1 MRWLLALVLLVS
13 PAMAEEVTTANV
25 TPDMSAFIA
34 SGSTQTGSGC
44 SAGQFCTGNAS
55 NGGGTYTSSFDVPLT
70 EAEVQRGFTVNQFVD
85 VTSHPSNATRTTC
98 GSITQVGDC
107 RDIFSMTV
115 ALFNTANAVVEKFER
130 EIELDFGGNRTFSF
144 TDVILPNTFSIL
156 TGEFQLF
163 GIDAGFHSGAFGPQ
177 FSTPGVTFTY
187 QDIVEQQVLEQIAQL
202 DTQIAFTP
210 PPPEIAAAPPPP
222 PVAPQPVQT
231 VVAAYVEPA
240 APAPPPVVAQ
250 IQTTQPEPQEQQQE
264 AQVEAA
270 IEMEMQTQPEPQAEQ
285 QPEPQAEPEQQQEQQ
300 PEPQEQAEAEPEA
313 EPEPEQ
319 QAEAEPEPEQ
329 QAEPQEAVEAEPE
342 PEPEPEQQQAEA
354 EPEPQTKQEKQK
366 AAAERVV
373 KKIAPSQR
381 YSAAS
386 QATTMVVMN
395 MLAGKIATD
404 VTMVDTQGFFPATGM
419 TDNRSIS
426 NPLQDYT
433 MFGGSNATHDRLMQ
447 SEWNR

>member
-1 MRWLLALVLLVS
+1 MRWLFALIVFVS

-25 TPDMSAFIA
+25 TPDMSAFTA
-34 SGSTQTGSGC
+34 SGSTEIGSGC

-55 NGGGTYTSSFDVPLT
+55 NGGGTYTSTFDIPLT
-70 EAEVQRGFTVNQFVD
+70 EAEIQRGFTVTQFVD
-85 VTSHPSNATRTTC
+85 VTSHPSNATRATC
-98 GSITQVGDC
+98 SSITQARDC

-115 ALFNTANAVVEKFER
+115 ALFDITNTVVEKFER
-130 EIELDFGGNRTFSF
+130 EVELDFGGTQTFTFADEVSPNNF
-144 TDVILPNTFSIL
+144 TLL
-156 TGEFQLF
+156 TGEFELF
-163 GIDAGFHSGAFGPQ
+163 GIDAGFHTGAFGPQ
-177 FSTPGVTFTY
+177 FAAPGVTFTH
-187 QDIVEQQVLEQIAQL
+187 QDVVEQQVLEQIAQL

-210 PPPEIAAAPPPP
+210 PPTEIAAAPPPP
-222 PVAPQPVQT
+222 PAAPQPVQT
-231 VVAAYVEPA
+231 VAAYAEPA

-250 IQTTQPEPQEQQQE
+250 IQTPQPEPQEQQQE

-285 QPEPQAEPEQQQEQQ
+285 QQEQQ
-300 PEPQEQAEAEPEA
+300 PEPEPQEQA

-329 QAEPQEAVEAEPE
+329 QAEPQEVVEAEPE

-404 VTMVDTQGFFPATGM
+404 VTMVDTQGFFPVTGM
-419 TDNRSIS
+419 NDDRSMS

-433 MFGGSNATHDRLMQ
+433 MFGGSNAAHDRFMQ
-447 SEWNR
+447 LEWSR

>member
-1 MRWLLALVLLVS
+1 MRWLFALIVFVS

-25 TPDMSAFIA
+25 TPDMSAFTA
-34 SGSTQTGSGC
+34 SGSTEIGSGC

-55 NGGGTYTSSFDVPLT
+55 NGGGTYTSTFDIPLT
-70 EAEVQRGFTVNQFVD
+70 EAEIQRGFTVTQFVD
-85 VTSHPSNATRTTC
+85 VTSHPSNATLATC
-98 GSITQVGDC
+98 SSITQARDC

-115 ALFNTANAVVEKFER
+115 ALFDITNTVVEKFER
-130 EIELDFGGNRTFSF
+130 EVELDFGGTQTFTFADEVSPNSF
-144 TDVILPNTFSIL
+144 TLL
-156 TGEFQLF
+156 TGEFELF
-163 GIDAGFHSGAFGPQ
+163 GIDAGFHTGAFGPQ
-177 FSTPGVTFTY
+177 FAAPGVTFTH
-187 QDIVEQQVLEQIAQL
+187 QDVVEQQVLEQIAQL

-210 PPPEIAAAPPPP
+210 PPTEIAAAPPPP
-222 PVAPQPVQT
+222 PAAPQPVQT
-231 VVAAYVEPA
+231 VAAYAEPA

-250 IQTTQPEPQEQQQE
+250 IQTPQPEPQEQQQE

-285 QPEPQAEPEQQQEQQ
+285 QPEPQAEQQQEQQ
-300 PEPQEQAEAEPEA
+300 PEPEPQEQAEAEPEPEA
-313 EPEPEQ
+313 EPEQ
-319 QAEAEPEPEQ
+319 QAEAEPETEQ

-404 VTMVDTQGFFPATGM
+404 VAMIDTQGFFPATGM
-419 TDNRSIS
+419 NDDRSMS

-433 MFGGSNATHDRLMQ
+433 MFGGSNAAHDRFMQ
-447 SEWNR
+447 LEWSR

>member
-1 MRWLLALVLLVS
+1 MRWLFALIVFVS

-25 TPDMSAFIA
+25 TPDMSAFTA
-34 SGSTQTGSGC
+34 SGSTEIGSGC

-70 EAEVQRGFTVNQFVD
+70 EAEIQRGFTLNQFVD
-85 VTSHPSNATRTTC
+85 VTSHPSNATRPTC

-115 ALFNTANAVVEKFER
+115 ALFDITNTVVEKFER
-130 EIELDFGGNRTFSF
+130 EVELDFSGTRTFTFADEVSPNSF
-144 TDVILPNTFSIL
+144 TLL
-156 TGEFQLF
+156 TGEFELF
-163 GIDAGFHSGAFGPQ
+163 GIDAGFHTGAFGPQ
-177 FSTPGVTFTY
+177 FAAPGVTFTH
-187 QDIVEQQVLEQIAQL
+187 QDVVEQQVLEQIAQL

-210 PPPEIAAAPPPP
+210 PPTEIAPPPP
-222 PVAPQPVQT
+222 PPPAAPQPVQT
-231 VVAAYVEPA
+231 VAAYAEPA

-250 IQTTQPEPQEQQQE
+250 IQTPQPEPQEQQQE

-285 QPEPQAEPEQQQEQQ
+285 QPEPQAEQQQEQQ
-300 PEPQEQAEAEPEA
+300 PEPEPQEQAEAEP

-404 VTMVDTQGFFPATGM
+404 VAMIDTQGFFPATGM
-419 TDNRSIS
+419 NDDRSMS

-433 MFGGSNATHDRLMQ
+433 MFGGSNAAHDRFMQ
-447 SEWNR
+447 LEWSR

>member
-1 MRWLLALVLLVS
+1 MRWLFALIVFVS

-25 TPDMSAFIA
+25 TPDMSAFTA
-34 SGSTQTGSGC
+34 SGSTEPGSGC
-44 SAGQFCTGNAS
+44 SADQFCTGNAS
-55 NGGGTYTSSFDVPLT
+55 NGGGTYTSTFDIPLT
-70 EAEVQRGFTVNQFVD
+70 EAEIQRGFTVTQFVD
-85 VTSHPSNATRTTC
+85 VTSHPSNATLATC
-98 GSITQVGDC
+98 SSITQARDC

-115 ALFNTANAVVEKFER
+115 ALFDITNTVVEKFER
-130 EIELDFGGNRTFSF
+130 EVELDFGGTQTFTFADEVSPNSF
-144 TDVILPNTFSIL
+144 SLL
-156 TGEFQLF
+156 TGEFELF
-163 GIDAGFHSGAFGPQ
+163 GIDAGFHTGAFGPQ
-177 FSTPGVTFTY
+177 FAAPGVTFTH
-187 QDIVEQQVLEQIAQL
+187 QDVVEQQVLEQIAQL

-210 PPPEIAAAPPPP
+210 PPTEIAAAPPPP
-222 PVAPQPVQT
+222 PPAAPQPVQT
-231 VVAAYVEPA
+231 VAAYAEPA

-250 IQTTQPEPQEQQQE
+250 IQTPQPEPQEQQQE

-285 QPEPQAEPEQQQEQQ
+285 QPEPQAEQQQEQQ
-300 PEPQEQAEAEPEA
+300 PEPEPQEQAEAEPEA

-329 QAEPQEAVEAEPE
+329 QAEPQEAVEAE

-404 VTMVDTQGFFPATGM
+404 VAMIDTQGFFPATGM
-419 TDNRSIS
+419 NDDRSMS

-433 MFGGSNATHDRLMQ
+433 MFGGSNAAHDRFMQ
-447 SEWNR
+447 LEWSR

>member
-1 MRWLLALVLLVS
+1 MRWLLALIVFVS

-25 TPDMSAFIA
+25 TPDMSAFTA
-34 SGSTQTGSGC
+34 SGSTEIGSGC

-55 NGGGTYTSSFDVPLT
+55 NGGGTYTSTFDVPLT
-70 EAEVQRGFTVNQFVD
+70 EAEIQRGFTLNQFVD
-85 VTSHPSNATRTTC
+85 VTSHPSNATRPTC

-115 ALFNTANAVVEKFER
+115 ALFDITNTVVEKFER
-130 EIELDFGGNRTFSF
+130 EVELDFSGTRTFTFADEVSPNSF
-144 TDVILPNTFSIL
+144 TLL

-163 GIDAGFHSGAFGPQ
+163 GIDAGFHTGAFGPQ
-177 FSTPGVTFTY
+177 FAAPGVTFTH
-187 QDIVEQQVLEQIAQL
+187 QDVVEQQVLEQIAQL

-210 PPPEIAAAPPPP
+210 PPTEIAPPPP
-222 PVAPQPVQT
+222 PPPAAPQPVQT
-231 VVAAYVEPA
+231 VAAYAEPA

-250 IQTTQPEPQEQQQE
+250 IQTPQPEPQEQQQE

-285 QPEPQAEPEQQQEQQ
+285 QPEPQAEQQQEQQ
-300 PEPQEQAEAEPEA
+300 PEPEPQEQAEAEPEA

-404 VTMVDTQGFFPATGM
+404 AAMIDTQGFFPATGM
-419 TDNRSIS
+419 NDDRSMS

-433 MFGGSNATHDRLMQ
+433 MFGGSNAAHDRFMQ
-447 SEWNR
+447 LEWSR

>member
-1 MRWLLALVLLVS
+1 MRWLFALIVFVS

-25 TPDMSAFIA
+25 TPDMSAFTA
-34 SGSTQTGSGC
+34 SGSTEIGSGC

-55 NGGGTYTSSFDVPLT
+55 NGGGTYTSTFDVPLT
-70 EAEVQRGFTVNQFVD
+70 EAEIQRGFTLNQFVD
-85 VTSHPSNATRTTC
+85 VTSHPSNATRPTC

-115 ALFNTANAVVEKFER
+115 ALFDITNTVVEKFER
-130 EIELDFGGNRTFSF
+130 EVELDFGGTQTFTFADEVSPNSF
-144 TDVILPNTFSIL
+144 TLL
-156 TGEFQLF
+156 TGEFELF
-163 GIDAGFHSGAFGPQ
+163 GIDAGFHTGAFGPQ
-177 FSTPGVTFTY
+177 FAAPGVTFTH
-187 QDIVEQQVLEQIAQL
+187 QDVVEQQVLEQIAQL

-210 PPPEIAAAPPPP
+210 PPTEIAPAPPPP
-222 PVAPQPVQT
+222 PAAPQPVQT
-231 VVAAYVEPA
+231 VAAYAEPA

-250 IQTTQPEPQEQQQE
+250 IQTPQPEPQEQQQE

-285 QPEPQAEPEQQQEQQ
+285 QPEPQAEQQQEQQ
-300 PEPQEQAEAEPEA
+300 PEPEPQEQAEAEP

-404 VTMVDTQGFFPATGM
+404 VAMIDTQGFFPATGM
-419 TDNRSIS
+419 NDDRSMS

-433 MFGGSNATHDRLMQ
+433 MFGGSNAAHDRFMQ
-447 SEWNR
+447 LEWSR

>member
-1 MRWLLALVLLVS
+1 MRWLFALIVFVS

-25 TPDMSAFIA
+25 TPDMSAFTA

-44 SAGQFCTGNAS
+44 SAGQFCTGHAS
-55 NGGGTYTSSFDVPLT
+55 NGGGTYTSTFDVPLT
-70 EAEVQRGFTVNQFVD
+70 EAEIQRGFTLNQFVD
-85 VTSHPSNATRTTC
+85 VTSHPSNATRPTC

-107 RDIFSMTV
+107 RDIFNMTV
-115 ALFNTANAVVEKFER
+115 ALFDITNTVVEKFER
-130 EIELDFGGNRTFSF
+130 EVELDFSGTRTFTFADEVSPNSF
-144 TDVILPNTFSIL
+144 SLL
-156 TGEFQLF
+156 TGEFELF
-163 GIDAGFHSGAFGPQ
+163 GIDAGFHTGAFGPQ
-177 FSTPGVTFTY
+177 FAVPGVTFTY
-187 QDIVEQQVLEQIAQL
+187 QDVVEQQVLEQITQL

-222 PVAPQPVQT
+222 PATAQPAQT
-231 VVAAYVEPA
+231 VAAYAEPA

-285 QPEPQAEPEQQQEQQ
+285 QQEQQ
-300 PEPQEQAEAEPEA
+300 PEPEPQEQAEAEPEA
-313 EPEPEQ
+313 ELEQ
-319 QAEAEPEPEQ
+319 QAEADPETEQ

-404 VTMVDTQGFFPATGM
+404 AAMIDTQGFFPATGM
-419 TDNRSIS
+419 NDDRSMS

-433 MFGGSNATHDRLMQ
+433 MFGGSNAAHDRLMQ
-447 SEWNR
+447 TEWNR

>member
-1 MRWLLALVLLVS
+1 MRWLFALIVFVS

-25 TPDMSAFIA
+25 TPDMSAFTA
-34 SGSTQTGSGC
+34 SGSTEIGSGC

-55 NGGGTYTSSFDVPLT
+55 NGGGTYTSTFDIPLT
-70 EAEVQRGFTVNQFVD
+70 EAEIQRGFTVTQFVD
-85 VTSHPSNATRTTC
+85 VTSHPSNATLATC
-98 GSITQVGDC
+98 SSITQARDC

-115 ALFNTANAVVEKFER
+115 ALFDITNTVVEKFER
-130 EIELDFGGNRTFSF
+130 EVELDFGGTQTFTFADEVSPNNF
-144 TDVILPNTFSIL
+144 TLL
-156 TGEFQLF
+156 TGEFELF
-163 GIDAGFHSGAFGPQ
+163 GIDAGFHTGAFGPQ
-177 FSTPGVTFTY
+177 FAAPGVTFTH
-187 QDIVEQQVLEQIAQL
+187 QDVVEQQVLEQIAQL

-210 PPPEIAAAPPPP
+210 PPTEIAAAPPPP
-222 PVAPQPVQT
+222 PAAPQPVQT
-231 VVAAYVEPA
+231 VAAYAEPA

-250 IQTTQPEPQEQQQE
+250 IQTPQPEPQEQQQE

-285 QPEPQAEPEQQQEQQ
+285 QQEQQ
-300 PEPQEQAEAEPEA
+300 PEPEPQEQAEP

-329 QAEPQEAVEAEPE
+329 QAEPQEVVEAEPE

-354 EPEPQTKQEKQK
+354 EPETKQEKQK

-404 VTMVDTQGFFPATGM
+404 AAMIDTQGFFPATGM
-419 TDNRSIS
+419 NDDRSMS

-433 MFGGSNATHDRLMQ
+433 MFGGSNAAHDRFMQ
-447 SEWNR
+447 LEWSR

>member
-1 MRWLLALVLLVS
+1 MRWLFALIVFVS

-25 TPDMSAFIA
+25 TPDMSAFTA
-34 SGSTQTGSGC
+34 SGSTEPGSGC
-44 SAGQFCTGNAS
+44 SADQFCTGNAS
-55 NGGGTYTSSFDVPLT
+55 NGGGTYTSTFDIPLT
-70 EAEVQRGFTVNQFVD
+70 EAEIQRGFTVTQFVD
-85 VTSHPSNATRTTC
+85 VTSHPSNATLATC
-98 GSITQVGDC
+98 SSITQARDC

-115 ALFNTANAVVEKFER
+115 ALFDITNTVVEKFER
-130 EIELDFGGNRTFSF
+130 EVELDFGGTRTFTFADEVSPNSF
-144 TDVILPNTFSIL
+144 SLL
-156 TGEFQLF
+156 TGEFELF
-163 GIDAGFHSGAFGPQ
+163 GIDAGFHTGAFGPQ
-177 FSTPGVTFTY
+177 FAAPGVTFTH
-187 QDIVEQQVLEQIAQL
+187 QDVVEQQVLEQIAQL

-210 PPPEIAAAPPPP
+210 PPTEIAAAPPPP
-222 PVAPQPVQT
+222 PPTAPQPVQT
-231 VVAAYVEPA
+231 VAAYAEPA

-250 IQTTQPEPQEQQQE
+250 IQTPQPEPQEQQQE

-285 QPEPQAEPEQQQEQQ
+285 QPEPQAEQQQEQQ
-300 PEPQEQAEAEPEA
+300 PEPEPQEQAEAEPEPEA
-313 EPEPEQ
+313 EPEQ

-329 QAEPQEAVEAEPE
+329 QAEPQEAVEAE

-404 VTMVDTQGFFPATGM
+404 VAMIDTQGFFPATGM
-419 TDNRSIS
+419 NDDRSMS
-426 NPLQDYT
+426 NPLQDYN
-433 MFGGSNATHDRLMQ
+433 MFGGSNATHDRFMQ
-447 SEWNR
+447 LEWSR

>member
-13 PAMAEEVTTANV
+13 PAMAEEVTTENV

-85 VTSHPSNATRTTC
+85 VTSHPSNATRPTC

-115 ALFNTANAVVEKFER
+115 ALFNTANTVVEKFER

-177 FSTPGVTFTY
+177 FAAPGVTFTY

-210 PPPEIAAAPPPP
+210 PPTEIAAAPPPP
-222 PVAPQPVQT
+222 PAATQPVQT

-285 QPEPQAEPEQQQEQQ
+285 QPEPQA
-300 PEPQEQAEAEPEA
+300 
-313 EPEPEQ
+313 
-319 QAEAEPEPEQ
+319 
-329 QAEPQEAVEAEPE
+329 
-342 PEPEPEQQQAEA
+342 EPEQQQAEA

>member
-1 MRWLLALVLLVS
+1 
-13 PAMAEEVTTANV
+13 
-25 TPDMSAFIA
+25 
-34 SGSTQTGSGC
+34 
-44 SAGQFCTGNAS
+44 
-55 NGGGTYTSSFDVPLT
+55 
-70 EAEVQRGFTVNQFVD
+70 
-85 VTSHPSNATRTTC
+85 
-98 GSITQVGDC
+98 
-107 RDIFSMTV
+107 MTV
-115 ALFNTANAVVEKFER
+115 ALFNTANTVVEKFER

-177 FSTPGVTFTY
+177 FAAPGVTFTY

-210 PPPEIAAAPPPP
+210 PPTEIAAAPPPP
-222 PVAPQPVQT
+222 PAATQPVQT

-285 QPEPQAEPEQQQEQQ
+285 QPEPQAEPERQQPE

-329 QAEPQEAVEAEPE
+329 QAEPQEAVEA
-342 PEPEPEQQQAEA
+342 EPEQQQAEA

>member
-1 MRWLLALVLLVS
+1 MRWLLIVLLTAV

-25 TPDMSAFIA
+25 TPDMSAFTA

-55 NGGGTYTSSFDVPLT
+55 NGGGTYTSTFDIPLT
-70 EAEVQRGFTVNQFVD
+70 EDEIQRGFTVNQFVD
-85 VTSHPSNATRTTC
+85 VNSHSSNATLATCVSTT
-98 GSITQVGDC
+98 QAGDC

-115 ALFNTANAVVEKFER
+115 ALFDITNIVVEKWER
-130 EIELDFGGNRTFSF
+130 EIELDFSGTRTFTFADEVSPNSF
-144 TDVILPNTFSIL
+144 SLL
-156 TGEFQLF
+156 TGEFELW

-177 FSTPGVTFTY
+177 FSAPGVSFTY
-187 QDIVEQQVLEQIAQL
+187 QDVVEQQVLEQIAQL
-202 DTQIAFTP
+202 DTQIAFIP
-210 PPPEIAAAPPPP
+210 PPTEIAAAPPPP
-222 PVAPQPVQT
+222 PATAQPAQT
-231 VVAAYVEPA
+231 VATAYAEPA

-250 IQTTQPEPQEQQQE
+250 IQTTQPEPEQQQQE
-264 AQVEAA
+264 AEVEAA
-270 IEMEMQTQPEPQAEQ
+270 IEMEMQTQTEPE
-285 QPEPQAEPEQQQEQQ
+285 QPEPQTEQ
-300 PEPQEQAEAEPEA
+300 QAEAEPEPDA

-319 QAEAEPEPEQ
+319 QAESEPEPRET
-329 QAEPQEAVEAEPE
+329 AEAEPE

-354 EPEPQTKQEKQK
+354 EPETKQEKQK

-404 VTMVDTQGFFPATGM
+404 VTMIDTQGFFPATGM
-419 TDNRSIS
+419 NDDRSMS

-433 MFGGSNATHDRLMQ
+433 MFGGSNAAHDRFMQ
-447 SEWNR
+447 LEWNR

>member
-1 MRWLLALVLLVS
+1 MRWLLALIVFVS

-25 TPDMSAFIA
+25 TPDMSAFTA
-34 SGSTQTGSGC
+34 SGSTEPGSGC
-44 SAGQFCTGNAS
+44 STGQFCTGNAS

-70 EAEVQRGFTVNQFVD
+70 EAEIQRGFTLNQFVD
-85 VTSHPSNATRTTC
+85 VTSHPSNATRPTC

-115 ALFNTANAVVEKFER
+115 ALFDITNTVVEKFER
-130 EIELDFGGNRTFSF
+130 EVELDFSGTRTFTFADEVSPNSF
-144 TDVILPNTFSIL
+144 TLL
-156 TGEFQLF
+156 TGEFELF
-163 GIDAGFHSGAFGPQ
+163 GIDAGFHTGAFGPQ
-177 FSTPGVTFTY
+177 FAAPGVTFTH
-187 QDIVEQQVLEQIAQL
+187 QDVVEQQVLEQIAQL

-210 PPPEIAAAPPPP
+210 PPTEIAAAPPPP
-222 PVAPQPVQT
+222 PAAPQPVQT
-231 VVAAYVEPA
+231 VAAYAEPA

-250 IQTTQPEPQEQQQE
+250 IQTPQPEPQEQQQE

-285 QPEPQAEPEQQQEQQ
+285 QPEPQAEQQQEQQ
-300 PEPQEQAEAEPEA
+300 PEPEPQEQAEA

-319 QAEAEPEPEQ
+319 QAEAEPETEQ

-404 VTMVDTQGFFPATGM
+404 AAMIDTQGFFPATGM
-419 TDNRSIS
+419 NDDRSMS

-433 MFGGSNATHDRLMQ
+433 MFGGSNAAHDRFMQ
-447 SEWNR
+447 LEWSR

>member
-1 MRWLLALVLLVS
+1 MRWLLIVLLTAV

-25 TPDMSAFIA
+25 TPDMSAFTA

-55 NGGGTYTSSFDVPLT
+55 NGGGTYTSTFDVPLT
-70 EAEVQRGFTVNQFVD
+70 EAEIQRGFTVNQFVD
-85 VTSHPSNATRTTC
+85 VTSHPSNATLATCVSTT
-98 GSITQVGDC
+98 QAGDC

-115 ALFNTANAVVEKFER
+115 ALFDITNTVVEKFER
-130 EIELDFGGNRTFSF
+130 EVELDFSGTRTFTFADEVSPNSF
-144 TDVILPNTFSIL
+144 SLL
-156 TGEFQLF
+156 TGEFELF

-177 FSTPGVTFTY
+177 FSVPGVTFSY
-187 QDIVEQQVLEQIAQL
+187 QDVVEQQVLEQIAQL

-210 PPPEIAAAPPPP
+210 PPTEIAAAPSPPP
-222 PVAPQPVQT
+222 AAPQPVQT
-231 VVAAYVEPA
+231 VAAYAEPA

-250 IQTTQPEPQEQQQE
+250 IQTAQPEPQEQQQE
-264 AQVEAA
+264 AEVEAA
-270 IEMEMQTQPEPQAEQ
+270 IEMEMQAQPEPQTEQ
-285 QPEPQAEPEQQQEQQ
+285 
-300 PEPQEQAEAEPEA
+300 QAEAEPEPDA

-319 QAEAEPEPEQ
+319 QAESEPEPRET
-329 QAEPQEAVEAEPE
+329 AEAEAEPE

-354 EPEPQTKQEKQK
+354 EPETKQEKQK

-404 VTMVDTQGFFPATGM
+404 VTMIDTQGFFPATGM
-419 TDNRSIS
+419 ADDRSMS

-433 MFGGSNATHDRLMQ
+433 MFGGSNAAHDRFMQ
-447 SEWNR
+447 LEWNR